1 MCGIF
6 ASYNVHPDVNYVRKL
21 LSNRGPDGFNFQD
34 VGSVRMCHSRLS
46 ITGEKGTQ
54 PFHVNNNDRHFLY
67 AVNGE
72 FYDYKSIKKSFSYPY
87 ETDTD
92 SEIISPVYLNHGL
105 GAEILSKLN
114 GEFSFVL
121 YDVNEHAFYLV
132 RDRFG
137 VKPLFYSIVGN
148 RVLIASE
155 TKMLLPFI
163 NAEFNTD
170 VLKTMLTVQ
179 YHNNQSALFSNISQV
194 PPGSMVK
201 IDLKTLSLE
210 THSYF
215 DYAQEKESNQVSKEN
230 VLDALQTSVSRRT
243 DTNLPI
249 AYTVSGGIDS
259 ASILSLGNKPNGSKA
274 FTVSFQGSGEFDELA
289 WAEKAAS
296 FAGIGLDPLLVDERS
311 LIDNMEA
318 AITASESLSI
328 NSHVAA
334 KYMMFEKIKSQGF
347 RVSLSGEGADEIFLG
362 YSHFLMDKN
371 LNLDEFG
378 NMQGMHLPHGD
389 ILSDA
394 FLKPLLSKIPSF
406 LQAKLSMGAKMHPL
420 LNVGFKDGYENSVL
434 SQWEPIVSKQSSPVK
449 SSASLWVKSCFAN
462 YILNALSDRLEMHHS
477 IEGRVPFLDN
487 DLVRLGLSISEE
499 QKLGSGGTKQ
509 ILREAVRGIVPDEIY
524 QKQKHPFVSPSLI
537 MWSEDSVFFNF
548 FMDII
553 SSQDFKE
560 MAIFSPTEIVA
571 LIKKMKKGSVDKQGY
586 DNVFMLILSV
596 YFLHKNLIKGL
607 KNE

>member
-6 ASYNVHPDVNYVRKL
+6 VSYNTFPDINRVRES
-21 LSNRGPDGFNFQD
+21 LSNRGPDSFSYMDKGA
-34 VGSVRMCHSRLS
+34 VRMCHSRLS
-46 ITGEKGTQ
+46 ITGKKGTQ
-54 PFHVNNNDRHFLY
+54 PFHVTKNNRHFMY

-92 SEIISPVYLNHGL
+92 SEVLSPIYCHHS
-105 GAEILSKLN
+105 LSSDVLSSLN
-114 GEFSFVL
+114 GEFAFVL
-121 YDVNEHAFYLV
+121 YDVNEQAFYLV

-137 VKPLFYSIVGN
+137 VKPLFYSIVDN

-155 TKMLLPFI
+155 AKMLLPFI
-163 NAEFNTD
+163 NTEFNAD

-179 YHNNQSALFSNISQV
+179 YHNHQSSLFSNIQQV

-201 IDLKTLSLE
+201 IDLKTLSVK
-210 THSYF
+210 THFYF
-215 DYAQEKESNQVSKEN
+215 DYAQNKENHQVSKEN

-243 DTNLPI
+243 NTNLPI
-249 AYTVSGGIDS
+249 AYTVSGGVDS
-259 ASILSLGNKPNGSKA
+259 ASILSLGNKPKGSKA

-289 WAEKAAS
+289 LAEKAAN
-296 FAGIGLDPLLVDERS
+296 FAGIDLDPLLVDERT

-347 RVSLSGEGADEIFLG
+347 RVSLSGEGADEVFLG

-371 LNLDEFG
+371 LNLDKFG

-389 ILSDA
+389 ILNDN
-394 FLKPLLSKIPSF
+394 FLKPILSTIPSF

-420 LNVGFKDGYENSVL
+420 LNTSFRSGYENSVL

-449 SSASLWVKSCFAN
+449 NSASLWVKSCFAN
-462 YILNALSDRLEMHHS
+462 YILNALSDRLEMRHS

-487 DLVRLGLSISEE
+487 DLVKLGLSIPEK

-509 ILREAVRGIVPDEIY
+509 ILRESVHGIVPDEIY

-553 SSQDFKE
+553 ASQDFKE
-560 MAIFSPTEIVA
+560 MAIFNPPAIVA
-571 LIKKMKKGSVDKQGY
+571 LIKQMKKGSVDKQGY

-607 KNE
+607 KK

>member
-6 ASYNVHPDVNYVRKL
+6 ASYNVHPDINYVRKI
-21 LSNRGPDGFNFQD
+21 LSNRGPDSFNFQD
-34 VGSVRMCHSRLS
+34 IGAVRICHSRLS
-46 ITGEKGTQ
+46 ITGERGAQ
-54 PFHVNNNDRHFLY
+54 PFNVNHKDRHFLY

-92 SEIISPVYLNHGL
+92 SEIISPVYLNYGL
-105 GAEILSKLN
+105 GSEVLSKLN

-137 VKPLFYSIVGN
+137 VKPLFYSVVGDV
-148 RVLIASE
+148 VLIASE

-163 NAEFNTD
+163 NAEFNAD

-179 YHNNQSALFSNISQV
+179 YHNNQSALFSNVSQV

-201 IDLKTLSLE
+201 IDLKTLSSK
-210 THSYF
+210 THYYF
-215 DYAQEKESNQVSKEN
+215 DYNQKKQESNISKES
-230 VLDALQTSVSRRT
+230 VLEALKTSVLRRT
-243 DTNLPI
+243 DTKLPV

-259 ASILSLGNKPNGSKA
+259 ASILSLGNKPKGSKA
-274 FTVSFQGSGEFDELA
+274 FTVSFQGSGEFDELKL
-289 WAEKAAS
+289 AEKAAD
-296 FAGIGLDPLLVDERS
+296 FAGVHLDPLLVNES
-311 LIDNMEA
+311 ALIDNMEA

-347 RVSLSGEGADEIFLG
+347 KISLSGEGADEVFFG

-371 LNLDEFG
+371 LNLDKFG

-389 ILSDA
+389 ILDSE
-394 FLKPLLSKIPSF
+394 FLKPVLSTIPSF

-420 LNVGFKDGYENSVL
+420 LNLDFKNGYKNSVV
-434 SQWEPIVSKQSSPVK
+434 SQWKAIAQKNDSSVK
-449 SSASLWVKSCFAN
+449 NSASLWVKSCFAN

-487 DLVRLGLSISEE
+487 DLVALGLSMSEN
-499 QKLGSGGTKQ
+499 QKLASDGTKQ
-509 ILREAVRGIVPDEIY
+509 ILRDAVRGIVPDEIH

-537 MWSEDSVFFNF
+537 MWSEEAMFFKF

-560 MAIFSPTEIVA
+560 MGIFNTTEIIT
-571 LIKKMKKGSVDKQGY
+571 LIKCMKNGLVDKQGY

-596 YFLHKNLIKGL
+596 YFLYKNLIKGQ
-607 KNE
+607 